1 MRHKENIMQEKLQQA
16 INDLKNSPKIN
27 IHGKPY
33 TSVASR
39 VEVFRRYFPELS
51 LITEIIYDDEQRIV
65 IKSTISLLDNILA
78 VGHAEELKGVG
89 KINTTS
95 ALENCETSSIG
106 RCLASYGIHGG
117 EYASHNEV
125 SHAIEQQ
132 STISQANSEQNST
145 QQYQQQAQTQNT
157 NELEQLNAVGLSFES
172 QGNETI
178 ITGNS
183 YGQQSLLKSLK
194 YRYDPSRKCWWKAN
208 SYQQQAA

>member
-1 MRHKENIMQEKLQQA
+1 MQEKLQLA
-16 INDLKNSPKIN
+16 INDLKSAPKIN

-39 VEVFRRYFPELS
+39 VEVFRRHFPEMS
-51 LITEIIYDDEQRIV
+51 LITAIIFDDEQRIV
-65 IKSTISLLDNILA
+65 IKTTISLLDNVLA
-78 VGHAEELKGVG
+78 TGHAEELKGVG

-106 RCLASYGIHGG
+106 RCLAAYGIHGG

-132 STISQANSEQNST
+132 SSIQQVHSIQNNEQHQDVSEG
-145 QQYQQQAQTQNT
+145 
-157 NELEQLNAVGLSFES
+157 EQLHAVGLSYEN

-183 YGQQSLLKSLK
+183 YGHQALLKSLK
-194 YRYDPSRKCWWKAN
+194 YRYNPSTKCWWKVN
-208 SYQQQAA
+208 SYQAQAA